1 MLATY
6 TLTHMTNAW
15 VFRLHPGVDDS
26 LQRGQVISTLCT
38 VKALEPVHL
47 DSLSDDQKPRAS
59 RAHNDA
65 ISIS

>member
-1 MLATY
+1 
-6 TLTHMTNAW
+6 MTNAW

-47 DSLSDDQKPRAS
+47 DSLSDDQTPQVS
-59 RAHNDA
+59 RTRNNA
-65 ISIS
+65 ISIGQTVLYHS